1 MALITRRAFASAGA
15 AAALTI
21 GGGARA
27 QTYPSRPIRWVLGFG
42 AGGVGDL
49 TARLVAPKL
58 AEGLR
63 GQPIVIENR
72 PSAGG
77 IVAAETVARSEPDG
91 HTLLLVT
98 TTTATAAA
106 MYRTLP
112 YDTMRDF
119 TFIGQLAAFDHVIA
133 TATDGPYQDLRSLI
147 SAAKARPN
155 SLNLGSIG
163 VGSAQHLSVELF
175 KSIAG
180 IEAAIV
186 TYRSTPELINA
197 ITTGEVQAG
206 FETLAPVLP
215 QLGGRLRAL
224 AIPSEARFPG
234 LPDVPTTAEA
244 GLPGYLIRSWNG
256 VCGPAGMAQPLVDR
270 LNRELGRVAALPDIR
285 SRLLELGVETMS
297 GTPAALRDLM
307 QEEIARYSRIVTDA
321 RIERL

>member
-1 MALITRRAFASAGA
+1 MSLISRRALASAGA
-15 AAALTI
+15 VSVMAM
-21 GGGARA
+21 GSARA
-27 QTYPSRPIRWVLGFG
+27 QSYPSRPIRWVLGFG

-112 YDTMRDF
+112 YDTIRDF

-133 TATDGPYQDLRSLI
+133 TASDGPYKDLRALI
-147 SAAKARPN
+147 AAAKAKPN

-175 KSIAG
+175 KSVAG
-180 IEAAIV
+180 IEAAVV

-197 ITTGEVQAG
+197 ISTGEVQAG

-224 AIPSEARFPG
+224 AIPSAARFPG
-234 LPDVPTTAEA
+234 LPDVPTAAEA

-256 VCGPAGMAQPLVDR
+256 VCGPAGMAQPLVER
-270 LNRELGRVAALPDIR
+270 LNQELVRVAALPEIR
-285 SRLLELGVETMS
+285 NRLLELGVETAA
-297 GTPAALRDLM
+297 TPPADLRNLM
-307 QEEIARYSRIVTDA
+307 EEEIARYSRIVADA

>member
-1 MALITRRAFASAGA
+1 MALITRRALATAGTV
-15 AAALTI
+15 AALPMR
-21 GGGARA
+21 GARA

-58 AEGLR
+58 SEGLG
-63 GQPIVIENR
+63 GQPVVIENR

-112 YDTMRDF
+112 YDTMQDF
-119 TFIGQLAAFDHVIA
+119 SFVGQLAAFDHVIA
-133 TATDGPYQDLRSLI
+133 TASDGPYKDLRSLI
-147 SAAKARPN
+147 AAAKARPN

-175 KSIAG
+175 KSVAQ
-180 IEAAIV
+180 IEAAVV

-197 ITTGEVQAG
+197 ISTGEVQAG

-215 QLGGRLRAL
+215 QIGGRLRAL
-224 AIPSEARFPG
+224 AIPSAARFSG
-234 LPDVPTTAEA
+234 LAAVPTAAEA

-256 VCGPAGMAQPLVDR
+256 VCGPAGMAPQVVER
-270 LNRELGRVAALPDIR
+270 LNRELLRVAALPEIR
-285 SRLLELGVETMS
+285 ARLLDLGVET
-297 GTPAALRDLM
+297 AAGPPDGLRTLM
-307 QEEIARYSRIVTDA
+307 GEEISLYSRVVADSG
-321 RIERL
+321 IERL

>member
-1 MALITRRAFASAGA
+1 MTLISRRGLASAGA
-15 AAALTI
+15 VAALTM
-21 GGGARA
+21 GSARA
-27 QTYPSRPIRWVLGFG
+27 QSYPSRPIRWVLGFG

-133 TATDGPYQDLRSLI
+133 TASDGPYKDLAALI
-147 SAAKARPN
+147 AAAKAKPH

-175 KSIAG
+175 KSVAG
-180 IEAAIV
+180 IEATVV

-197 ITTGEVQAG
+197 ISTGEVQAG

-224 AIPSEARFPG
+224 AIPSSARFAG
-234 LPDVPTTAEA
+234 LPDIPTAAEA

-256 VCGPAGMAQPLVDR
+256 VCGPAGMAPPLVAR
-270 LNRELGRVAALPDIR
+270 LNQELVRVAALPEIR
-285 SRLLELGVETMS
+285 ARLLELGVETAA
-297 GTPAALRDLM
+297 TPPEELRNLM

>member
-1 MALITRRAFASAGA
+1 MTLISRRALASAGA
-15 AAALTI
+15 VAALTMRS
-21 GGGARA
+21 ARA
-27 QTYPSRPIRWVLGFG
+27 QSYPSRPIRWVLGFG

-133 TATDGPYQDLRSLI
+133 TASDGPYKDLAALI
-147 SAAKARPN
+147 AAAKAKPH

-175 KSIAG
+175 KSVAG
-180 IEAAIV
+180 IEAAVV

-197 ITTGEVQAG
+197 ISTGEVQAG

-224 AIPSEARFPG
+224 AIPSAARFAWP
-234 LPDVPTTAEA
+234 P
-244 GLPGYLIRSWNG
+244 
-256 VCGPAGMAQPLVDR
+256 
-270 LNRELGRVAALPDIR
+270 
-285 SRLLELGVETMS
+285 
-297 GTPAALRDLM
+297 
-307 QEEIARYSRIVTDA
+307 
-321 RIERL
+321 

>member
-1 MALITRRAFASAGA
+1 MALITRRALAATGA
-15 AAALTI
+15 MAALPMR
-21 GGGARA
+21 GARA
-27 QTYPSRPIRWVLGFG
+27 QAYPSRPIRWVLGFG

-58 AEGLR
+58 SEGL
-63 GQPIVIENR
+63 GAQPVVIENR

-119 TFIGQLAAFDHVIA
+119 SFIGQLAAFDHVIA
-133 TATDGPYQDLRSLI
+133 TASDGPYKDLRSLI
-147 SAAKARPN
+147 AAAKARPN
-155 SLNLGSIG
+155 GLNLGSIG

-175 KSIAG
+175 KSVAQ
-180 IEAAIV
+180 IEAAVV

-197 ITTGEVQAG
+197 ISTGEVQAG

-224 AIPSEARFPG
+224 AVPSAARFPG
-234 LPDVPTTAEA
+234 LPTVPTAAEA
-244 GLPGYLIRSWNG
+244 GLSGYLIRSWNG
-256 VCGPAGMAQPLVDR
+256 VCGPAGMAPQVVEQ
-270 LNRELGRVAALPDIR
+270 LNRELLRVAALPEIR
-285 SRLLELGVETMS
+285 ARLLELGVETTA
-297 GTPAALRDLM
+297 GRPDGLRGLM
-307 QEEIARYSRIVTDA
+307 EQEISLYSRIVA
-321 RIERL
+321 ESGIERL